1 MGVVIQGEP
10 SNRVALFNTIK
21 NTTSIQN
28 ESLHRPSMRR
38 SRLRWRRH
46 VRHEEKCKK
55 HGPNTRLWNHA
66 SENMMKTSLLKMK
79 KAVVKCT
86 GMDMPELD
94 LPMYNNPHRFVHALL
109 EGAEDLK
116 TMKMFKAMSALSGN
130 RVGVQQSQ
138 NAPIQL
144 VLGQQQAPQDN
155 MMKNMF
161 MKMMI
166 KKMFKEENRNVDE
179 SPFGNMGSMKYGEN
193 DNQDQYKFFQNMMKA
208 MNSRAKRATDDL
220 FELGDRLTD
229 KLKQETEEWQAKLG
243 NASCVLKELDIIDQ
257 NENLDISGMVQSVE
271 RGEWGEFPDQW
282 LKEQHIKDCC
292 TCATFADSIP
302 KTVFEEC
309 AWGEKWGRIMMFF
322 QCEKDTKYKT
332 CMNHDMKLK
341 LEKSF
346 GSLESLEEATGL
358 PEYQLLPMTMKL
370 LNEQMD
376 MFM

>member
-1 MGVVIQGEP
+1 MRAFIVLACVGVVFAGEDMFGMKKMQKTW
-10 SNRVALFNTIK
+10 AEHK
-21 NTTSIQN
+21 AM
-28 ESLHRPSMRR
+28 ES
-38 SRLRWRRH
+38 
-46 VRHEEKCKK
+46 CF
-55 HGPNTRLWNHA
+55 G
-66 SENMMKTSLLKMK
+66 ENMMKTSLLKMK

-116 TMKMFKAMSALSGN
+116 TMKMFKAMSVLG
-130 RVGVQQSQ
+130 GQQYNQQAQAS
-138 NAPIQL
+138 PIQL

-155 MMKNMF
+155 MMKKMF
-161 MKMMI
+161 MKMMM
-166 KKMFKEENRNVDE
+166 KKMFQEENRNVDE
-179 SPFGNMGSMKYGEN
+179 SPFGNMGSMKYGQEN
-193 DNQDQYKFFQNMMKA
+193 QDNQNQFKFFQNMMNA
-208 MNSRAKRATDDL
+208 MNRNKRAADDL

-282 LKEQHIKDCC
+282 LKEQHIKDCR

>member
-1 MGVVIQGEP
+1 MGIVNQGEP
-10 SNRVALFNTIK
+10 SNRVAL
-21 NTTSIQN
+21 SISLKDHQN
-28 ESLHRPSMRR
+28 KMRAFIILACVGVVFAGDDMFGMKKMQKTWAEHKAMES
-38 SRLRWRRH
+38 
-46 VRHEEKCKK
+46 CF
-55 HGPNTRLWNHA
+55 G
-66 SENMMKTSLLKMK
+66 ENMMKTSLLKMK

-116 TMKMFKAMSALSGN
+116 TMKMFKAMSVLGGQQYN
-130 RVGVQQSQ
+130 QQSQ

-155 MMKNMF
+155 MMKKMF
-161 MKMMI
+161 MKMMM
-166 KKMFKEENRNVDE
+166 KKMFQDKDADE
-179 SPFGNMGSMKYGEN
+179 SPFGNMGSMKYGQEN
-193 DNQDQYKFFQNMMKA
+193 QDNQDQYKFFQNMMKA
-208 MNSRAKRATDDL
+208 MNRNKRATDDL

-282 LKEQHIKDCC
+282 LKEQHIKDCR

>member
-46 VRHEEKCKK
+46 VRHEEKAMESCF
-55 HGPNTRLWNHA
+55 G
-66 SENMMKTSLLKMK
+66 ENMMKTSLLKMK

-116 TMKMFKAMSALSGN
+116 TMKMFKAMSVLGGQQYN
-130 RVGVQQSQ
+130 QQSQ
-138 NAPIQL
+138 ASPIQL

-155 MMKNMF
+155 MMK
-161 MKMMI
+161 
-166 KKMFKEENRNVDE
+166 KMFIK
-179 SPFGNMGSMKYGEN
+179 
-193 DNQDQYKFFQNMMKA
+193 MMKA
-208 MNSRAKRATDDL
+208 MNRNKRATDDL

-282 LKEQHIKDCC
+282 LKEQHIKDCR

-332 CMNHDMKLK
+332 CM
-341 LEKSF
+341 
-346 GSLESLEEATGL
+346 
-358 PEYQLLPMTMKL
+358 
-370 LNEQMD
+370 
-376 MFM
+376 

>member
-10 SNRVALFNTIK
+10 SNRVALLIPSKTQHQFKMRAFIAVLACVGVALAGEDMFGMKKMQKTWAEHK
-21 NTTSIQN
+21 AM
-28 ESLHRPSMRR
+28 ES
-38 SRLRWRRH
+38 
-46 VRHEEKCKK
+46 CF
-55 HGPNTRLWNHA
+55 G
-66 SENMMKTSLLKMK
+66 ENMMKTSLLKMK

-116 TMKMFKAMSALSGN
+116 TMKMLM
-130 RVGVQQSQ
+130 
-138 NAPIQL
+138 
-144 VLGQQQAPQDN
+144 
-155 MMKNMF
+155 
-161 MKMMI
+161 
-166 KKMFKEENRNVDE
+166 KKMFQDKESDE
-179 SPFGNMGSMKYGEN
+179 SPFGNMGSMKYGQE

-208 MNSRAKRATDDL
+208 MNRNKRATDDL

-282 LKEQHIKDCC
+282 LKEQHIKDCR

-322 QCEKDTKYKT
+322 QCGKDTKYKT

>member
-1 MGVVIQGEP
+1 MRAFIVLACVGVVFAGEDMFGMKKMQKTW
-10 SNRVALFNTIK
+10 AEHK
-21 NTTSIQN
+21 AM
-28 ESLHRPSMRR
+28 ES
-38 SRLRWRRH
+38 
-46 VRHEEKCKK
+46 CF
-55 HGPNTRLWNHA
+55 G
-66 SENMMKTSLLKMK
+66 ENMMKTSLLKMK

-116 TMKMFKAMSALSGN
+116 TMKMFKAMTMLSGHSQN
-130 RVGVQQSQ
+130 QQSQ
-138 NAPIQL
+138 SSPIQL

-155 MMKNMF
+155 MMKRMF
-161 MKMMI
+161 MKMMM
-166 KKMFKEENRNVDE
+166 KKMFQDKESDE
-179 SPFGNMGSMKYGEN
+179 SPFGNMGSMKYGQEN
-193 DNQDQYKFFQNMMKA
+193 QDNQDQYKFFQNMMKA
-208 MNSRAKRATDDL
+208 MNRNKRATDDL

-257 NENLDISGMVQSVE
+257 NENLDVSGMVQSVE

-282 LKEQHIKDCC
+282 LKEQHIKDIR

>member
-1 MGVVIQGEP
+1 MRAFIILACVGVVFAGEDMFGMKKMQKTW
-10 SNRVALFNTIK
+10 AEHK
-21 NTTSIQN
+21 AM
-28 ESLHRPSMRR
+28 ES
-38 SRLRWRRH
+38 
-46 VRHEEKCKK
+46 CF
-55 HGPNTRLWNHA
+55 G
-66 SENMMKTSLLKMK
+66 ENVMKTSLLKMK

-86 GMDMPELD
+86 GMDMPEIE

-109 EGAEDLK
+109 ESSEDLK
-116 TMKMFKAMSALSGN
+116 TMKLFKAMSMMHQGSQ
-130 RVGVQQSQ
+130 QQSQ
-138 NAPIQL
+138 AAPIQL

-155 MMKNMF
+155 MMKKMF
-161 MKMMI
+161 MKMMM
-166 KKMFKEENRNVDE
+166 KKMFQDKDADE
-179 SPFGNMGSMKYGEN
+179 SPFGNMGSMKYGQEN
-193 DNQDQYKFFQNMMKA
+193 QDNQDQYKFFQNMMKA
-208 MNSRAKRATDDL
+208 MNRNKRATDDL

-282 LKEQHIKDCC
+282 LKEQHIKDCR